1 MGYIGYYIK
10 KDNILS
16 IIILLPML
24 LLLAA
29 TGLVFLNNTLE
40 HFPQHLLSFIACF
53 AMIIVIILGVLNKT
67 KIRAICLVLV
77 IIATIG
83 YIYFKN
89 GIDSEYEVYKNL
101 EEYNLSGNV
110 VVSSFSG
117 TKKGNVEV
125 RHPDKNNI
133 LKLNGKHSGKYKFT
147 VKDEKGKEI
156 TFEYYYDK
164 NGKTVIVNEI
174 KK

>member
-16 IIILLPML
+16 VIILLPML

-133 LKLNGKHSGKYKFT
+133 LKLNGKYSGKYKFT

-164 NGKTVIVNEI
+164 NEKTVIVNEI

>member
-1 MGYIGYYIK
+1 MTTINSNQVINEIG
-10 KDNILS
+10 DSANS
-16 IIILLPML
+16 I
-24 LLLAA
+24 
-29 TGLVFLNNTLE
+29 NLE
-40 HFPQHLLSFIACF
+40 YAEIS
-53 AMIIVIILGVLNKT
+53 K
-67 KIRAICLVLV
+67 
-77 IIATIG
+77 
-83 YIYFKN
+83 YF
-89 GIDSEYEVYKNL
+89 SL